1 MAKITILGGGTWGVA
16 LSRVITDNGHDL
28 IIWSKI
34 ESEIEEL
41 STTHKYKNLPGFEL
55 PAQVKLTLDA
65 EEAVKDRDV
74 LIMAVASPYVRS
86 TAHLLAPYI
95 REGQLIVNV
104 AKGIEADS
112 LLTMTGIIKEEIP
125 QSNVAVLSGPSH
137 AEEVCKAIPTTIV
150 VGANKKET
158 AEYLQDIF
166 MNPNFRTYISNDM
179 LGIEL
184 GASLKN
190 VIALAAGMV
199 EGLGY
204 GDNTLAALIT
214 RGIAEITRLGTA
226 MGGHIHTFYG
236 LSGIGDLI
244 VTCASK
250 HSRNRMAGYYMGQ
263 GLTAKQAMDKV
274 QQIVEGVHST
284 KAAKT
289 LSEKYGVEMPIV
301 SQVYEIVF
309 NDKSV
314 KEAFSDLMNRN
325 GRAEYYGIIW
335 EEEGNS

>member
-86 TAHLLAPYI
+86 TANLLAPYI
-95 REGQLIVNV
+95 CEGQLIVNV
-104 AKGIEADS
+104 AKGIEAES

-125 QSNVAVLSGPSH
+125 QSTVAVLSGPSH

-158 AEYLQDIF
+158 AEYLQSIF

-309 NDKSV
+309 NGKSV
-314 KEAFSDLMNRN
+314 KEAFSDLMTRN

-335 EEEGNS
+335 EEEDNA

>member
-1 MAKITILGGGTWGVA
+1 MAKITILGGGTWGVG

-34 ESEIEEL
+34 ESEIQEL
-41 STTHKYKNLPGFEL
+41 SSTRQYKNLPGYVL
-55 PAQVKLTLDA
+55 PNAVKLTLD
-65 EEAVKDRDV
+65 EQEAVKDRDV
-74 LIMAVASPYVRS
+74 LIMAVASPYVRQ
-86 TAHLLAPYI
+86 TARLLAPYI
-95 REGQLIVNV
+95 TKGQLIVNV

-112 LLTMTGIIKEEIP
+112 LLPMTGIIKEEIP
-125 QSNVAVLSGPSH
+125 DAEIAVLSGPSH
-137 AEEVCKAIPTTIV
+137 AEEVCKGMPTTCVI
-150 VGANKKET
+150 GAKSKET
-158 AEYLQDIF
+158 AEYLQNIF
-166 MNPNFRTYISNDM
+166 MNPVFRTYISNDM

-199 EGLGY
+199 EGLGF

-226 MGGHIHTFYG
+226 MGGHVHTFYG

-250 HSRNRMAGYYMGQ
+250 HSRNRTAGVYMGQ
-263 GLTAKQAMDKV
+263 GMSAQEAMDKV
-274 QQIVEGVHST
+274 KQIVEGVHST

-289 LSEKYGVEMPIV
+289 LAEKYNIEMPIV
-301 SQVYEIVF
+301 TQVYEIVF
-309 NDKSV
+309 NGKSV
-314 KEAFSDLMNRN
+314 RDAFSDLMNRD
-325 GRAEYYGIIW
+325 GKAEYYGILW
-335 EEEGNS
+335 EKEEA